1 MNKVSIISGYLACAL
16 WSAMCSAQSLEKLSA
31 CTSVTDERARLKCY
45 DDEMVRLGLKRPAAV
60 AKAPVATSTT
70 TAAAAAAK
78 KPAVSEDFGLEGQAL
93 RKKKSVEAPS
103 EAEPTALNARVKAV
117 SERALGELRIELDN
131 GQVWIETEKHA
142 GTLIAAGESVTVK
155 PGRMG
160 SYFLT
165 RQSGPTVRVKRL
177 Q

>member
-1 MNKVSIISGYLACAL
+1 MKKFSIMMGYLVCAL
-16 WSAMCSAQSLEKLSA
+16 ASAISSAQSLEKLSA
-31 CTSVTDERARLKCY
+31 CTSVSDERARLKCY
-45 DDEMVRLGLKRPAAV
+45 DDEMVRLGLKQPASTAR
-60 AKAPVATSTT
+60 APATASAST
-70 TAAAAAAK
+70 APAAAK

-93 RKKKSVEAPS
+93 RKKKTAEAAPDGAPATLS
-103 EAEPTALNARVKAV
+103 ARVKAV

-131 GQVWIETEKHA
+131 GQVWIETDKHMGA
-142 GTLIAAGESVTVK
+142 PLAAGESITVK

-165 RQSGPTVRVKRL
+165 RQSGPAVRVRRL